1 MRFLAEKFSP
11 YKSEGGCV
19 APRMVADPPSTTSIF
34 SFLSNITMARSKKP
48 ARRAPRRK
56 VAPRRRIPIARRA
69 NVPDQASLSVKT
81 SLQPNV
87 GNNFVC
93 NQMYNQINIQLA
105 QYDRAV
111 NVAKAYQFYRISKV
125 KLTVLFPYDTFV
137 SAAGFTGRP
146 NFYYMLD
153 KSGSLPV
160 AATLDQ
166 LKQMGA
172 RPKVVDNKPTSIQW
186 KPSVLTEE
194 ETLGGAVAAQYK
206 LSPWLS
212 VNAPTIQHR
221 GVYWF
226 LEQLFAGAGNGTQ
239 YEVEMEIQF
248 EFKKPL
254 WTGSPGTVAAIG
266 SVPASSDEV
275 LADAVLTAGPSFLH

>member
-1 MRFLAEKFSP
+1 MIKA
-11 YKSEGGCV
+11 
-19 APRMVADPPSTTSIF
+19 A
-34 SFLSNITMARSKKP
+34 
-48 ARRAPRRK
+48 ARRGKGKRSLLAQSLRS
-56 VAPRRRIPIARRA
+56 

-81 SLQPNV
+81 SLQPAGG
-87 GNNFVC
+87 GNYIGNT
-93 NQMYNQINIQLA
+93 MYNQINIQLA
-105 QYDRAV
+105 QFDRAV

-125 KLTVLFPYDTFV
+125 KLTVLFPYDTFI
-137 SAAGFTGRP
+137 SAAGYTGRP

-172 RPKVVDNKPTSIQW
+172 RPRPVDNKPASIEW

-221 GVYWF
+221 GVYWY
-226 LEQLFAGAGNGTQ
+226 LEQLFAAAQAGTQ
-239 YEVEMEIQF
+239 YEVEMEVQF

-254 WTGSPGTVAAIG
+254 WTGSPGSVVAIG
-266 SVPASSDEV
+266 SEPATSAEILSDAHASLV
-275 LADAVLTAGPSFLH
+275 SGPTGPV

>member
-1 MRFLAEKFSP
+1 
-11 YKSEGGCV
+11 
-19 APRMVADPPSTTSIF
+19 
-34 SFLSNITMARSKKP
+34 MARSKKP
-48 ARRAPRRK
+48 ARRAPRK
-56 VAPRRRIPIARRA
+56 AAPRRGRKHIARRG

-81 SLQPNV
+81 SIQPAGGGNYACNV
-87 GNNFVC
+87 
-93 NQMYNQINIQLA
+93 MYNQINVQLA
-105 QYDRAV
+105 QFDRAL
-111 NVAKAYQFYRISKV
+111 NVAKAYQFYRISKI
-125 KLTVLFPYDTFV
+125 KLTYLFPYDTFNAV
-137 SAAGFTGRP
+137 GGGAARP

-153 KSGSLPV
+153 KSGAISPV
-160 AATLDQ
+160 ATLDQ

-172 RPKVVDNKPTSIQW
+172 RPRSVDNKPTSIEW

-226 LEQLFAGAGNGTQ
+226 LEELFPGGAAGVQ
-239 YEVEMEIQF
+239 YEVEMEVQF

-254 WTGSPGTVAAIG
+254 WTGSPGTVAAVG
-266 SVPASSDEV
+266 SVPSTVAQVLLDAASPSV
-275 LADAVLTAGPSFLH
+275 YGLTFPQH

>member
-1 MRFLAEKFSP
+1 M
-11 YKSEGGCV
+11 
-19 APRMVADPPSTTSIF
+19 
-34 SFLSNITMARSKKP
+34 KK

-56 VAPRRRIPIARRA
+56 PAVRRRRVGIRRPFARRS

-81 SLQPNV
+81 TLTPPGG
-87 GNNFVC
+87 GNFAANL
-93 NQMYNQINIQLA
+93 MYNQINVQLA
-105 QYDRAV
+105 NFDRGVA
-111 NVAKAYQFYRISKV
+111 VAKAYQFYRISKV
-125 KLTVLFPYDTFV
+125 KLTFLFPYDTF
-137 SAAGFTGRP
+137 AAAPGNSSRP
-146 NFYYMLD
+146 NMYYMLD
-153 KSGSLPV
+153 KSGAISPV
-160 AATLDQ
+160 ATLAQ

-172 RPKVVDNKPTSIQW
+172 RPRAVDNKPTSIQW

-226 LEQLFAGAGNGTQ
+226 LEQLFAGGTQ
-239 YEVEMEIQF
+239 YEVEMEVQF

-254 WTGSPGTVAAIG
+254 WTGSEGVTPAIG
-266 SVPASSDEV
+266 AVPAILDSSPDGIV
-275 LADAVLTAGPSFLH
+275 GGPDSNNNPSFALH